1 MTAESREFDIR
12 ANIAERIAIKQSL
25 LEDGTFVELVQTVGG
40 VMADALRN
48 GCKLFFMGNG
58 GSAADAQH
66 LAAEFTGRYRNE
78 RKPLPAIALS
88 VNTSSLTAI
97 GNDYSFDVVFARQLD
112 ALGAEGDV
120 AIGISTSGKSP
131 NVLQA
136 MKMAKSKKLVTV
148 GITGDSG
155 GLLKSAVDY
164 CLCVPTPV
172 TPVIQECHI
181 MIGHFLCEIVEA
193 KLFG

>member
-1 MTAESREFDIR
+1 MTPGSREFDIR
-12 ANIAERIAIKQSL
+12 ANIAERIAIKQRL
-25 LEDGTFVELVQTVGG
+25 LEDDSFVELVRTVGG
-40 VMADALRN
+40 VMADALRK
-48 GCKLFFMGNG
+48 GHKLLFMGNG

-97 GNDYSFDVVFARQLD
+97 GNDYSFDVVFVRQLE
-112 ALGAEGDV
+112 ALGAAGDV

-136 MKMAKSKKLVTV
+136 MQTARSKHLVTV

-155 GLLKSAVDY
+155 GLLKSTVDY
-164 CLCVPTPV
+164 CLCVPSPV
-172 TPVIQECHI
+172 TPVIQESHI

-193 KLFG
+193 ELFG